1 MNRRELATFVCGT
14 LLGAALLVSAPTTA
28 QDKPAKDGCG
38 GCCEGAAPA
47 GCDTTTP
54 VKDQATGDG
63 GMSKPETSPAAPGE
77 KADCGGCDEGGS
89 GCGDASMEQ
98 WMALGRPGESHKK
111 LEVLAGTFATKATFW
126 MEPGKAPVETTG
138 LSVNAWTLGNRFI
151 EQKFYGTCPMGMAF
165 EGIGYTGFDNATG
178 KFVGTWMDSMTTGI
192 MNSVGECC
200 SSGKTITF
208 RSEQVGPGGMT
219 IKVRDMIEFV
229 SADSY
234 KFTMWQAMGDA
245 PEAKIMEIVYT
256 RRS

>member
-63 GMSKPETSPAAPGE
+63 GMNKPTTTPAAPGE
-77 KADCGGCDEGGS
+77 KTDTCEGGTCGS
-89 GCGDASMEQ
+89 GASMEQ
-98 WMALGRPGESHKK
+98 WMAMGRPGESHKK
-111 LEVLAGTFATKATFW
+111 LDGMVGTWATKATFW

-138 LSVNAWTLGNRFI
+138 LSVNAWVLGGRFV
-151 EQKFYGTCPMGMAF
+151 EQKFYGTCPMGIAF
-165 EGIGYTGFDNATG
+165 EGMGFTGFDNVTG
-178 KFVGTWMDSMTTGI
+178 KFIGTWMDSMTTGM
-192 MNSVGECC
+192 MNSIGEPC

-208 RSEQVGPGGMT
+208 RSEQMGPGGVMMKSRYT
-219 IKVRDMIEFV
+219 IEFV
-229 SADSY
+229 SADSH
-234 KFTMWQAMGDA
+234 KMTMWQAMGDA
-245 PEAKIMEIVYT
+245 PEAKGMEIVYT